1 MRYSI
6 VSPFAGEFLGTLV
19 LILLGNGVVAAVNLK
34 RSKGEGG
41 GWISITTGWGIAVFA
56 GVMTARAWGSL
67 DANLNPA
74 ITLSLAIL
82 AGDYSRLPVYVPAQI
97 LGAMAG
103 ALLVWLA
110 YLPHWKLTDDAD
122 AKHACFCTAPA
133 VRNYPANF
141 LTECIG
147 SALLVLLVAA
157 LISRLGVPRGM
168 PDGLGPLL
176 VGYIVWGIGLSLGGP
191 TGYAIN
197 PARDFGPRIMHSVLP
212 IAGKRNSDWPYAW
225 VPVLGPLTGAAL
237 AAGMIRYF
245 GAI

>member
-1 MRYSI
+1 MPASI
-6 VSPFAGEFLGTLV
+6 VSPFIGEFLGTAV
-19 LILLGNGVVAAVNLK
+19 MISLGNGVVAAVNLK

-56 GVMTARAWGSL
+56 GVMTARAWGSP

-82 AGDYSRLPVYVPAQI
+82 GGDYHRLPGFVLAQV
-97 LGAMAG
+97 LGAMVG
-103 ALLVWLA
+103 GLLVWLA
-110 YLPHWKLTDDAD
+110 YLPHWKLTEDAD

-147 SALLVLLVAA
+147 TALLVLLVAA
-157 LISRLGVPRGM
+157 LVSHLGVPHGLQ
-168 PDGLGPLL
+168 DGLGPLL

-197 PARDFGPRIMHSVLP
+197 PARDLGPRIMHTLLP
-212 IAGKRNSDWPYAW
+212 IAGKRNSDWAYAW
-225 VPVLGPLTGAAL
+225 VPILGPLTGAAL

-245 GAI
+245 GAM